1 MHLLRYFLPALYPE
15 HLSHVLM
22 EIIGEI
28 EKKSRGPYAGGVGYI
43 SFNGNLDS
51 AITIRSA
58 FISGSELFIQAG
70 AGIVADSDPHC
81 EFLETESKLGAVIA
95 SLRKCREA
103 E

>member
-1 MHLLRYFLPALYPE
+1 
-15 HLSHVLM
+15 M

-28 EKKSRGPYAGGVGYI
+28 EKKARGPYAGGVGYI

-58 FISGSELFIQAG
+58 FVSGSKLFIQAG
-70 AGIVADSDPHC
+70 AGIVADSDPHS
-81 EFLETESKLGAVIA
+81 EFLETESKLGAVTA